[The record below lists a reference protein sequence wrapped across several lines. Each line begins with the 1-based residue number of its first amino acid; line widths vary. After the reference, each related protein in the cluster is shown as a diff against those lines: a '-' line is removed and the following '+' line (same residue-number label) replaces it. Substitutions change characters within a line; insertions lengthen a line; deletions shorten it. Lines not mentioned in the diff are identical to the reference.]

1 VTRRSISRPVSIAGA
16 IAAFAALTGCGGGG
30 LLGRDT
36 LIRNNPTP
44 ELETLDLRDVDQDN
58 RWAIMANE
66 NLRMLQ
72 EDWDRLWYTDRASRL
87 TRYPMR

>member
-1 VTRRSISRPVSIAGA
+1 MTRRPDFRLLALPG
-16 IAAFAALTGCGGGG
+16 FAAGLLILTGCGGNG
-30 LLGRDT
+30 LIGRDT

-72 EDWDRLWYTDRASRL
+72 EDWDRFWYTDRASRL